1 MHRRGQFLLD
11 FIEAENS
18 SGFHAGGEAMR
29 VAKGRLIGLRWGKSW
44 CATRGRDNQPWPSQ
58 HYRPDSDADPCADRP
73 DRARHRQ
80 PRISARG
87 GGNITLFAFDA
98 GQGLTEHTSPFEAFA
113 SCSMRSR

>member
-29 VAKGRLIGLRWGKSW
+29 VLAKSTITCGRGKSW

-58 HYRPDSDADPCADRP
+58 HYRPDRRCR
-73 DRARHRQ
+73 
-80 PRISARG
+80 
-87 GGNITLFAFDA
+87 
-98 GQGLTEHTSPFEAFA
+98 
-113 SCSMRSR
+113 SMR